1 MSKSLDETFDITP
14 TPDVELPKPIKKPKT
29 IIVSDRSQDKEKD
42 YNYARQNLYNMVE
55 RMTDAV
61 EGALQVAE
69 DSEHP
74 RAFEV
79 ALQGAKATAE
89 VVEKLNDLHRKMND
103 LEKEDPK
110 PQATQVQN
118 NMFVGSTAELM
129 KMLKDNK

>member
-14 TPDVELPKPIKKPKT
+14 TSDVELPKPIKKPKT

-79 ALQGAKATAE
+79 ALNGAKATAE
-89 VVEKLNDLHRKMND
+89 VVEKLNDLHKKMND

-110 PQATQVQN
+110 PQTTQVQN

>member
-29 IIVSDRSQDKEKD
+29 IIVSDRSEDKEKD

-79 ALQGAKATAE
+79 ALNGAKATAE

-129 KMLKDNK
+129 RMLKDNK